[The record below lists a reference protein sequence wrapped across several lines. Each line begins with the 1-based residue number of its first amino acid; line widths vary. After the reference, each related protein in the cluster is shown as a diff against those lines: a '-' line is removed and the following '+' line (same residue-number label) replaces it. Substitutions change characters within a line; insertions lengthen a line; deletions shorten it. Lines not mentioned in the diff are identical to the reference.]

1 MDYSNLGIFKLI
13 TRRIDWLN
21 NRQEVLAK
29 NIANA
34 DTPDYRPQDLRPFAE
49 HLARTGGPTLNTATT
64 HAGHIQPVAAGR
76 ARMAGS
82 DDFKDVYET
91 SPTGNEVILEQQ
103 LIRVSETA
111 MQHQVAL
118 GLYRKHVGMIRTA
131 LGRGSR

>member
-1 MDYSNLGIFKLI
+1 MDGKLNVFEAI
-13 TRRIDWLN
+13 NRRVGWLSQ
-21 NRQEVLAK
+21 RQRVLAE
-29 NIANA
+29 NIAHA

-64 HAGHIQPVAAGR
+64 HAGHIQPVSAGT
-76 ARMAGS
+76 ARRAGS

-111 MQHQVAL
+111 MQHQVAC
-118 GLYRKHVGMIRTA
+118 TA
-131 LGRGSR
+131 SMSA

>member
-1 MDYSNLGIFKLI
+1 MDFSNIGLFKLI

-21 NRQEVLAK
+21 DRQEVLAR

-34 DTPDYRPQDLRPFAE
+34 DTPGYRPVDLSPFAE
-49 HLARTGGPTLNTATT
+49 HLARTGGPSLATAKT
-64 HAGHIQPVAAGR
+64 HSAHIEPAKTRSAQPSKTDGI
-76 ARMAGS
+76 
-82 DDFKDVYET
+82 DDVYEA

-111 MQHQVAL
+111 MQHQLAL

-131 LGRGSR
+131 LGRGNA

>member
-1 MDYSNLGIFKLI
+1 MDYSNLGIFRLI

-21 NRQEVLAK
+21 DRQEVLAK

-64 HAGHIQPVAAGR
+64 HAGHIQPVGAGT
-76 ARMAGS
+76 ARSAGS